1 LIDPRIFKDNRG
13 MITRIPLLAAI
24 DRAFDVH
31 PVVALMGP
39 RQVGKTTLAAQFS
52 ERIGGKVA
60 HFDLES
66 PTDRRRLSL
75 PETVLAEP
83 TALTVIDEI
92 QHDPRFF
99 EILRVVVD
107 RTERRQRFLI
117 LGSASPDLVRGA
129 TESLAGRV
137 GFVDVPGLSLAET
150 GMEAIPRLWLRGG
163 FPNAF
168 LGKTDAASM
177 TWREAFVRT
186 FLERDLPAL
195 GLHVPS
201 ERLRRFWT
209 MLAYHHG
216 GVWNGAVLARSLGT
230 GESAARHYLDI
241 LAGAYMLRVLPPW
254 FENTGKR
261 QLKSPKVYLRDSGLL
276 HTLLGLP
283 GRDALLGHPQCGLS
297 WEGFALEQIL
307 TACPGAQAYFWGTHA
322 GAELD
327 LLLMK
332 EGKRYGFEFKLSE
345 APGTTKSMHSA
356 METLKLERLCVIHPG
371 KNTYPLA
378 ENIAACPLDQPETWK
393 IPGAPA

>member
-1 LIDPRIFKDNRG
+1 MIPR
-13 MITRIPLLAAI
+13 TPLLAAI

-31 PVVALMGP
+31 LVVALIGP
-39 RQVGKTTLAAQFS
+39 RQVGKTTLAAQFA
-52 ERIGGKVA
+52 ERVGGKLA

-66 PTDRRRLSL
+66 PVDQRRLSL

-83 TALTVIDEI
+83 SELTVIDEI
-92 QHDPRFF
+92 QREPRLF

-107 RTERRQRFLI
+107 RTARRQRFLI
-117 LGSASPDLVRGA
+117 LGSASPDLAKGV

-150 GMEAIPRLWLRGG
+150 GMEAMPRLWLRGG

-177 TWREAFVRT
+177 AWREAFART
-186 FLERDLPAL
+186 FLERDIPAL
-195 GLHVPS
+195 GLRIPS

-216 GVWNGAVLARSLGT
+216 CAWNGAVLARSLGT
-230 GESAARHYLDI
+230 GESAARRYLDI

-254 FENTGKR
+254 FENIGKR
-261 QLKSPKVYLRDSGLL
+261 QLKSPKVYIRDSGLL
-276 HTLLGLP
+276 HALLGLSE
-283 GRDALLGHPQCGLS
+283 RDALLGHPQCGQS

-307 TACPGAQAYFWGTHA
+307 IAYPGTQAYFWGTHA

-327 LLLMK
+327 LLLMRG
-332 EGKRYGFEFKLSE
+332 GKRFGFEFKLSE

-356 METLKLERLCVIHPG
+356 LESLKLERLCVIHPG
-371 KNTYPLA
+371 KKAYPLA

-393 IPGAPA
+393 IP